1 MGNKTSIFEKDW
13 PGYDKDALIQD
24 RITMVVQ
31 INGKVRARIEVD
43 SAINEEAL
51 KKVVMEDPV
60 IGKWIGRP
68 PKKCIIVE
76 GKLVNLVV

>member
-1 MGNKTSIFEKDW
+1 MFIK
-13 PGYDKDALIQD
+13 D

-68 PKKCIIVE
+68 PKKFIIVE